1 MQIQKGYLSIGY
13 KRLKKISDTFVAALP
28 EIEAYGMVEVQTVEE
43 DQQNNGFDVFEDLA
57 AYRVESPADVGQSI
71 DGFKSLL
78 GVVDSTWSTIKNI
91 FSSSKKTAIVE
102 KITNLGFSQL
112 QSTCFIR
119 SFKGVPQ
126 DQFEAVK
133 RTIISTTEVPADK
146 LGAFNDWWNLAQV
159 TAG

>member
-1 MQIQKGYLSIGY
+1 MTPIDLQQLLDYFDLVAF
-13 KRLKKISDTFVAALP
+13 KRFIKLFKMKNQV
-28 EIEAYGMVEVQTVEE
+28 
-43 DQQNNGFDVFEDLA
+43 DVFADLA

-133 RTIISTTEVPADK
+133 RTIISTT
-146 LGAFNDWWNLAQV
+146 
-159 TAG
+159 